1 MKVRR
6 ISMSTRIFIFI
17 SLLLLISDL
26 IIGVVFY
33 KKAKNLLLD
42 QMREN
47 AMNMC
52 ESIAAN
58 VDGDVYQTIEVGD
71 TSSAAYTQVFDL
83 LEIFKYHA
91 GVEYVYTINDIDGH
105 ALYMVDTADEP
116 ADSGD
121 DFGSYDEVM
130 QVAFKGG
137 TSMDEEP
144 YTDDWGTHYTA
155 YSSIYNS
162 SNEVVGAV
170 CVDISLSWVQDQS
183 RTVLLMIIAI
193 CSVSFIAGIVI
204 LFIIR
209 TMLAR
214 GFNTLNSKVEEL
226 AGGGGDLT
234 KKIEIHSGDEFEVI
248 GNNVNTLVAYI
259 REIMIKIIGGVN
271 SLESATN
278 NIFSQLE
285 EASGDTSSVSAVLE
299 ELTASMQETMDAMGN
314 INNLVGDINNV
325 FGGIVDE
332 VQGGSNYAHDIYDA
346 AKATGL
352 EAKKAQSDAKIKV
365 EDMQAAVQAKIAKSE
380 AVKQIDVLT
389 DNILNITNQTSL
401 LALNASIE
409 AARAGEAGRGFS
421 VVATEISKLASDSA
435 AAAGEIQRVSAE
447 VISAVNE
454 LSFEAKN
461 MMEFIDINILQSYEK
476 LVETSEK
483 YQESA
488 EHMDDIMKKFSTMAG
503 EVQGNINEIKEHTTA
518 VNDSVGQSTTAI
530 TDAAEKASGV
540 SGSIDGINEEAE
552 KATGISTELGT
563 AVGKFKVN

>member
-1 MKVRR
+1 
-6 ISMSTRIFIFI
+6 
-17 SLLLLISDL
+17 
-26 IIGVVFY
+26 
-33 KKAKNLLLD
+33 
-42 QMREN
+42 
-47 AMNMC
+47 
-52 ESIAAN
+52 
-58 VDGDVYQTIEVGD
+58 
-71 TSSAAYTQVFDL
+71 
-83 LEIFKYHA
+83 
-91 GVEYVYTINDIDGH
+91 
-105 ALYMVDTADEP
+105 
-116 ADSGD
+116 
-121 DFGSYDEVM
+121 
-130 QVAFKGG
+130 
-137 TSMDEEP
+137 
-144 YTDDWGTHYTA
+144 
-155 YSSIYNS
+155 
-162 SNEVVGAV
+162 
-170 CVDISLSWVQDQS
+170 
-183 RTVLLMIIAI
+183 
-193 CSVSFIAGIVI
+193 
-204 LFIIR
+204 
-209 TMLAR
+209 
-214 GFNTLNSKVEEL
+214 
-226 AGGGGDLT
+226 
-234 KKIEIHSGDEFEVI
+234 
-248 GNNVNTLVAYI
+248 
-259 REIMIKIIGGVN
+259 MIKIIGGVN

-503 EVQGNINEIKEHTTA
+503 EVQGNINEIREHTTA